1 MEETNQQLCAN
12 RILRE
17 ESKVNDELPSQSKAK
32 NKYQSAITLPLLKKS
47 VYRLFDKKFPQRVN
61 GLRKGFVSKSHF
73 AGCSRHV
80 KPEI

>member
-32 NKYQSAITLPLLKKS
+32 NKYQSAITLPLLK
-47 VYRLFDKKFPQRVN
+47 
-61 GLRKGFVSKSHF
+61 
-73 AGCSRHV
+73 
-80 KPEI
+80 EISLSFIR